1 MIVRCNP
8 ELFEMFPEAS
18 VHGIVFEGVAQF
30 DPSLVAQWKQKAIER
45 VADSGFT
52 LETVLESPAVREWRT
67 AFQRFGVKPSKY
79 RSAIEQLYRRALK
92 QEIIETSLPLVNLY
106 CYVSLIEMVPMGA
119 YDLEKVEGD
128 IVVRLSKENETFLG
142 IGDTE
147 PMIST
152 PGVVVYSDDGGIIC
166 WAWNHRDAA
175 RTALTARTDR
185 AIFFADSASHESES
199 RTAAAIELLAD
210 ALSGT
215 GAVELNRFA
224 LTRAN
229 STVTV

>member
-1 MIVRCNP
+1 MIVRCNE

-18 VHGIVFEGVAQF
+18 VHGVVFEGVAEF
-30 DPSLVAQWKQKAIER
+30 DPAVAALWKQRAVES
-45 VADSGFT
+45 VASSGFT
-52 LETVLESPAVREWRT
+52 SETVLDSPAVKEWRN

-79 RSAIEQLYRRALK
+79 RSSIEQLYRRALK

-128 IVVRLSKENETFLG
+128 IVIRLSQENETFLG
-142 IGDTE
+142 IGDTT
-147 PMIST
+147 PLIAN

-175 RTALTARTDR
+175 RVSLSPTTSR
-185 AIFFADSASHESES
+185 AIFFADSSTHESES
-199 RTAAAIELLAD
+199 RTESAITLLAE
-210 ALSGT
+210 AISAT
-215 GAVELNRFA
+215 GGNELDRFA
-224 LTRAN
+224 LNRAN
-229 STVTV
+229 PTVQM